1 MNCGCVFVDSDS
13 DVGTP
18 CGRTAIATCSD
29 CGTAICDDCCV
40 LCCGQSLCGVCY
52 DYHATASCLRKPV
65 QTERD
70 VFGSHKAS

>member
-1 MNCGCVFVDSDS
+1 
-13 DVGTP
+13 
-18 CGRTAIATCSD
+18 
-29 CGTAICDDCCV
+29 
-40 LCCGQSLCGVCY
+40 VCY